1 MQPTVLIVDDHPSFR
16 SFARTMLEAEGF
28 RVVGE
33 AADAAGALAAVVE
46 LRPAIVLL
54 DVQLPDLD
62 GFEVARRLASGTEP
76 PKIVLISTRRATAY
90 GGRVEASP
98 ARGFIAKASLS
109 GAALSALVA

>member
-33 AADAAGALAAVVE
+33 AADAAGALAAVIE

-62 GFEVARRLASGTEP
+62 GFEVARRSRRSSPSGSMMRIFRLSLWPALPALAIAVEWSSYDGSG
-76 PKIVLISTRRATAY
+76 LGLATADA
-90 GGRVEASP
+90 V
-98 ARGFIAKASLS
+98 
-109 GAALSALVA
+109 V